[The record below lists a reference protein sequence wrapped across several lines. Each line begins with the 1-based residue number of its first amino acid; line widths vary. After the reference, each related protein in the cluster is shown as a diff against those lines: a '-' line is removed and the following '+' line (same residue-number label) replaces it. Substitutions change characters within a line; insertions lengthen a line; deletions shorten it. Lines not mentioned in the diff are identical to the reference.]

1 MVRLRKQYDTTRNS
15 RYAHQLGEDMQKIED
30 QLNRNE
36 DQLKL
41 HKKGSL
47 SHTSEQIKH
56 GLFTVANRIDNV
68 WARLTNLVLNHDGK
82 DVKEVVDIRVATDA
96 SIHKTAKDR
105 LDYEFAKIDK
115 RFKREVHVDDFGA
128 VPDGKT
134 DSTEAFKKAFGN
146 GRVRVKASAG
156 VYIVRGIR
164 IPSNSALIGQGKGI
178 TTFKLHEDAPASTI
192 LLTNKDHS
200 GNKNI
205 YVDGFSLDWNR
216 DRQGGMRATGGIA
229 SSALTFAKV
238 HFGWVKNVQSINPGL
253 HGFDFTAPS
262 YNISGSNYTKDGCRY
277 VWVENCEAS
286 GYGDDGITTH
296 YSEYIFID
304 RCHCSNPSGKA
315 HKEGTANS
323 NGIEID
329 DGSRNVWVN
338 GSYTSGNIRGVEV
351 KAHAQWPAAQNVHV
365 SDHVSYRDVRSYDAR
380 HIGHHSASD
389 PQSTTARDVSFTNC
403 VSIEPVFNDMYKGL
417 SPRALVV
424 SAYHRV
430 KVTNFTAIGNPS
442 YDYKGNPV
450 VAIQYKSRRV
460 DINGLTVTGFKRAS
474 HDVRV
479 FGGPQRADDVTIT
492 NFNIE
497 NSAPIGIGIGGRVY
511 SVKLMA
517 GNLIHSNGNIGV
529 YSPNT
534 QTTIVGVH
542 ANGYSKAAEL
552 AKKSHSKV
560 PTRLKGGMVAGST
573 SGHALSDSSAVIA
586 ATGSCVANGPAN
598 SVIASRAGSS
608 TEGSRQA
615 VIASNNSHTKG
626 NGYARTILSSHNVKQ
641 SKSYTV
647 SGGYNDLKWEIS
659 SKSGNITSAG
669 QVRGGSSLSD
679 YAEYFESAN
688 GHEIPTGTIVT
699 LKGEKIMP
707 AQPGDYLL
715 GVVSNTAAVVLGE
728 STFEWQGKYLRDR
741 FGALINQKV
750 EVAHYDEEG
759 NESFE
764 VLDLPM
770 ENPAYDSDKSKAYQ
784 SRAERKEWHV
794 IGLVGQVMV
803 RIDDTVNVGDSVKA
817 KNGVA
822 TKGQS
827 NWQVMNIETPYDSEM
842 GYGIAKV
849 FIR

>member
-15 RYAHQLGEDMQKIED
+15 RYAHQLSEDMQKIED

-41 HKKGSL
+41 HKKGPL

-134 DSTEAFKKAFGN
+134 DSTEAFKKAFGK

-192 LLTNKDHS
+192 LLTNADHS

-229 SSALTFAKV
+229 SSTLTFAKV

-277 VWVENCEAS
+277 IWIENCEAS

-304 RCHCSNPSGKA
+304 RCHCTNPSGKA
-315 HKEGTANS
+315 HKEGTSNS

-351 KAHAQWPAAQNVHV
+351 KAHAEWPAAQNVHV

-380 HIGHHSASD
+380 HIGHHIASD

-442 YDYKGNPV
+442 YDYKNYPV
-450 VAIQYKSRRV
+450 IAVQYKSRRV
-460 DINGLTVTGFKRAS
+460 DINGLSITGFKKAS

-479 FGGPQRADDVTIT
+479 FGGPQKADDVTIS

-497 NSAPIGIGIGGRVY
+497 NSASIGIGIGGRVY

-534 QTTIVGVH
+534 QTMIVGVH
-542 ANGYSKAAEL
+542 AYGYSKAADL
-552 AKKSHSKV
+552 AKNTNKQI
-560 PTRLKGGMVAGST
+560 PTRLKGGLVAGST

-586 ATGSCVANGPAN
+586 ATGSCKTKGPAN
-598 SVIASRAGSS
+598 SVLASRAGSS

-707 AQPGDYLL
+707 AQSGDYLL

-728 STFEWQGKYLRDR
+728 SSFDWQGRYLRDR

-770 ENPAYDSDKSKAYQ
+770 ENPAYDPNRSKSYQ

-803 RIDDTVNVGDSVKA
+803 RIDETVNVGDSVKA